1 MKREFSTTLS
11 VAAIALTLLIPQLAL
26 ARAVDDSKAEPGD
39 IPSTMARQDQAQLMV
54 PAQAALT
61 HTLDARKAQPGQQ
74 FRVTLSKS
82 VQLKDGPELPRGT
95 ELVGTIVADPAVAN
109 STSKLELRFTQA
121 EIKGGKVVPII
132 ATIVGFYGP
141 VNEDAD
147 GHPVTAGTQEPNTW
161 RSEFLNID
169 QIEPEIGVK
178 LQSKIAGENS
188 GTLTSTK
195 KSALK
200 LPAGS
205 EFALAIALQKNS

>member
-1 MKREFSTTLS
+1 MKRELATTLS
-11 VAAIALTLLIPQLAL
+11 VAAIAFTLLFPQLAQ
-26 ARAVDDSKAEPGD
+26 ARTVDDSKAEPGD
-39 IPSTMARQDQAQLMV
+39 IPSTMAMHEKAQLMV

-61 HTLDARKAQPGQQ
+61 HAIDAKKAQPGQQ
-74 FRVTLSKS
+74 FRVTLSKP

-95 ELVGTIVADPAVAN
+95 ELVGMIVADPAGAN

-121 EIKGGKVVPII
+121 ELKGGKVVPIV

-141 VNEDAD
+141 VSADSD
-147 GHPVTAGTQEPNTW
+147 GHPVSAGTQEPNTW
-161 RSEFLNID
+161 KSDFLAID
-169 QIEPEIGVK
+169 QIEPETGVELK
-178 LQSKIAGENS
+178 SKIAGENS

-205 EFALAIALQKNS
+205 EFALAIAVQKDS

>member
-1 MKREFSTTLS
+1 MKRELATTLS
-11 VAAIALTLLIPQLAL
+11 AAAIALTLLIPQLAQ
-26 ARAVDDSKAEPGD
+26 ARAIDDSKADPGD
-39 IPSTMARQDQAQLMV
+39 IPSTMMMQEKAQLMV

-61 HTLDARKAQPGQQ
+61 RALDARKAQPGQQ

-95 ELVGTIVADPAVAN
+95 ELVGTVVANAAGAN

-121 EIKGGKVVPII
+121 ELKGGKVVPIV

-141 VNEDAD
+141 VDVDAE
-147 GHPVTAGTQEPNTW
+147 GHSATAGTQQPNTW
-161 RSEFLNID
+161 RSEFLSID
-169 QIEPEIGVK
+169 QIEPQIGVE

-195 KSALK
+195 KSAVK

-205 EFALAIALQKNS
+205 EFALAIALQKTS